1 MRQYLNKSQ
10 KEMLLQWIAE
20 GLRPGEIN
28 KRAQA
33 YDEPF
38 TVSRKQV
45 YYYRTSR
52 GKDIKEITEQAEFQ
66 ALNTGLALKAN
77 RVEKLKQLAELMEK
91 DLFTDKKLWLDD
103 KKGVGTGAAA
113 EVYEYEKFNRAEVEA
128 YRGVLDD
135 IARELGDRSTKA
147 EIEEDTSGELHV
159 TFHNPYANGQADGQ

>member
-1 MRQYLNKSQ
+1 MRKYLNKSQ

-28 KRAQA
+28 KRAKE

-38 TVSRKQV
+38 SVDRKQV

-66 ALNTGLALKAN
+66 ALNTGLALKSV
-77 RVEKLKQLAELMEK
+77 RIEKLKQLAELMEK
-91 DLFTDKKLWLDD
+91 DLFADELLWVDD

-113 EVYEYEKFNRAEVEA
+113 EVYDYKKFNRAEVEA

-135 IARELGDRSTKA
+135 IAREMGDRSKTD
-147 EIEEDTSGELHV
+147 IEEESTGELHV
-159 TFHNPYANGQADGQ
+159 TFHNPYANGLGDEQ